1 MARPLPDGRVNV
13 ESFTLLYESG
23 ASTFDAAMDTNDV
36 WLSDAHNV
44 ANALG
49 WELNPEGL
57 CQGDICIPVGD
68 DILRD
73 EMLSLGGLA
82 GLLDRPLATSDDHA
96 AAYLGPP
103 MARYEET
110 VGHLEAPD
118 FTLPDLDGN
127 QHSLSE
133 HRGSKIL
140 LAAWASW

>member
-1 MARPLPDGRVNV
+1 MTV
-13 ESFTLLYESG
+13 ESFTLLHEAG
-23 ASTFDAAMDTNDV
+23 ASTFEAPTDTDGV
-36 WLSDAHNV
+36 WLSDARDV
-44 ANALG
+44 AGALG
-49 WELNPEGL
+49 WELKPEGL

-73 EMLSLGGLA
+73 DMLSLVGLA
-82 GLLDRPLATSDDHA
+82 GVLDRPLATSDEHA